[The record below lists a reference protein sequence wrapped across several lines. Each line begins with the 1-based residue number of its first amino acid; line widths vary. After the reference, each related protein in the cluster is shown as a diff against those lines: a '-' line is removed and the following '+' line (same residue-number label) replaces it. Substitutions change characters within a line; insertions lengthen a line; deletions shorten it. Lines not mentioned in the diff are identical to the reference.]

1 MGKRDLIITLN
12 VFFVCMALVVTCSD
26 GTASAQQASN
36 SSTGITTPADTLETA
51 EQVYMHMRGLEQ
63 KKSFGD
69 ETLRS
74 VTNNVLYIP
83 RKIVR
88 GVFVSAGHG
97 AYLIDESKIIDKA
110 SDFIYL
116 YERRI
121 GWYPVIAYSASSGIA
136 GGAKLFYNNMPIGSS
151 LGGYYGQNGL
161 WQVKFNAVHSGL
173 LGKYVWRLKFTGK
186 IKNRE
191 NLKFYGIGSNPENDS
206 RNAYNPGREEDYGLF
221 AQRLSRL
228 QLVSGIRPA
237 EHWELFYTVFYQKR
251 DLSVPDDNDNENID
265 KTFDVTLIPGIQNGA
280 GTDRLVY
287 NEIAARYD
295 TRRYRGQISPGVRVE
310 GYVGIS
316 EGVGNSTSR
325 FLRSGLDTAFYIP
338 VIKKNRLIVPRIVF
352 DTVENIHDEAD
363 VTFTD
368 YPRQPSFRGTSS
380 RSLLRNDNIS
390 VVPSLEYQWPLSF
403 SIRGHVF
410 MDYLLVSDTFESLT
424 FSQAP
429 YAYGFGVDFHG
440 FENELARITV
450 SHGSEGV
457 RVQLTVGLKGHDND
471 RTEWE

>member
-1 MGKRDLIITLN
+1 
-12 VFFVCMALVVTCSD
+12 MAMIVTISH
-26 GTASAQQASN
+26 GTAAAQQANTRSPVQ
-36 SSTGITTPADTLETA
+36 TTPADTLLTA
-51 EQVYMHMRGLEQ
+51 DEEYMSVRGLEQ
-63 KKSFGD
+63 KKTYGD

-74 VTNNVLYIP
+74 VTNKVLYIP
-83 RKIVR
+83 RKITR

-97 AYLIDESKIIDKA
+97 AYLIDESKIIEKS
-110 SDFIYL
+110 SDFFYL

-121 GWYPVIAYSASSGIA
+121 GWYPVIDYSASSGFS
-136 GGAKLFYNNMPIGSS
+136 GGAKLFYNNMPFGSS

-161 WQVKFNAVHSGL
+161 WQAKFNAVHSGL
-173 LGKYVWRLKFTGK
+173 IRDSVWRLKFTGK

-191 NLKFYGIGSNPENDS
+191 NLKFYGFGPNPENDA
-206 RNAYNPGREEDYGLF
+206 RNVFNPGRAEDYGLF

-237 EHWELFYTVFYQKR
+237 ERWELFYTVFYQKR
-251 DLSVPDDNDNENID
+251 DLSVPNDYDNENID
-265 KTFDVTLIPGIQNGA
+265 KTFDVTHIPGIQNGA

-295 TRRYRGQISPGVRVE
+295 TRRYRGQISPGVRIE
-310 GYVGIS
+310 GYMGLS
-316 EGVGNSTSR
+316 EGVGSSKSR

-338 VIKKNRLIVPRIVF
+338 VIKKNRLIVPRIVL
-352 DTVENIHDEAD
+352 DTVDNIHDDTD
-363 VTFTD
+363 VIFTD

-410 MDYLLVSDTFESLT
+410 VDYLLVSDKLESLT

-429 YAYGFGVDFHG
+429 YAYGFGIDFHG
-440 FENELARITV
+440 IENELARINV

-457 RVQLTVGLKGHDND
+457 RLQLTVGLKGYDND